1 MITFITGGARS
12 GKSSYGEELV
22 KKTATVATDVLYIPT
37 AKAYDEEMQDR
48 INKHRIRRPKQWETL
63 EMPTGFQG
71 LEKNPDFAE
80 RSVIMVDCLGV
91 FVTNRMFLKE
101 WDFDQL
107 TAKERDQMQEE
118 IQREVEHL
126 LDILKDKEAYIV
138 SNEVGMGLVPEYPM
152 GRIFRDI
159 LGRVNQQV
167 ASRADEVYFVVS
179 GIPMCLKG
187 EER

>member
-22 KKTATVATDVLYIPT
+22 KKAARVPTDVLYIPT

-48 INKHRIRRPKQWETL
+48 INKHRIRRPKQWKTL
-63 EMPTGFQG
+63 EVPEAFQG
-71 LEKNPDFAE
+71 LEKNPNFVE

-91 FVTNRMFLKE
+91 FVTNRMFSKE
-101 WDFDQL
+101 RDFDQL
-107 TAKERDQMQEE
+107 TAKERDLMEEE
-118 IQREVEHL
+118 IQREVDHL
-126 LDILKDKEAYIV
+126 LDIVKEKEVFIV
-138 SNEVGMGLVPEYPM
+138 SNEVGMGLVPEYPL

-167 ASRADEVYFVVS
+167 AARADKVYFVVS
-179 GIPMCLKG
+179 GIPMCIKG
-187 EER
+187 EDR